1 MYSAGTGYVMTQGPG
16 GVPMVMPMQAG
27 GGMVAVQATTS
38 GTQGVQPQMV
48 PVPVSG
54 VMGNLH
60 LYAPQAAPHGA
71 TSYQSQQVQ
80 MPPAH
85 GQVQYVTQ
93 ENEQV

>member
-1 MYSAGTGYVMTQGPG
+1 MYSAGTGYVMTQGHG

-54 VMGNLH
+54 
-60 LYAPQAAPHGA
+60 ATGA
-71 TSYQSQQVQ
+71 TGYQPQQVQ